1 MLALFS
7 EQLTSHEESLTLHQL
22 QLAANF
28 NKEARLAGWLK
39 HGLKF
44 CQKDMDKENM
54 SKDTNKPNVVEPE
67 PGKLVS
73 NDFTYFTTWVEI
85 QVLKYGPAM
94 WVFP

>member
-1 MLALFS
+1 
-7 EQLTSHEESLTLHQL
+7 
-22 QLAANF
+22 
-28 NKEARLAGWLK
+28 
-39 HGLKF
+39 
-44 CQKDMDKENM
+44 MDKENM